1 MKYTAQPRRLKF
13 QPARL
18 KKNMNKTRNNARAG
32 QPQAG
37 VKRTNYKSYIPFFIF
52 ISAMAFI
59 IAKDVPIPAIIMLP
73 VGVVGLL
80 ALGFGSFF
88 NPELSLLVLTA
99 YAPFSKILIGRF
111 DAQITG
117 LNLTNV
123 LIFIVTIGWL
133 ANCYNTRQ
141 KIFAKSSL
149 NLAVLLFCLWGFFSL
164 MMARFLYGDFYDLE
178 SFFILFKR
186 WVTPIFLYFIGLN
199 IVKNRETFKKVMFV
213 AMLSTF
219 LIALMA
225 IRDYMNVGASSLEE
239 SRVGGVFDQP
249 NMLGAF
255 FVYTMFFF
263 LSFFLYYWRSLKYWF
278 LLIPFLACLRGIM
291 VTFSRGAYMAFGFGA
306 LMTTFFRS
314 KVLFIISLFLIM
326 TSLINPIYLP
336 EGMRERLASTFG
348 GEKVMSTNVE
358 DITDKSAGNR
368 IIIWKGAVE
377 MIKAKPMFGFGYG
390 TFPYIIGYFVPVMK
404 DVDAH
409 NTYLIIAAEMG
420 VPALLIFLLI
430 LFMLIKNAAWLLK
443 RTKERY
449 FKAFAVGILGNI
461 FGLLAANM
469 FGSRLNS
476 EEVSSYFWIFAGL
489 IMAAVNMKKRGEIN

>member
-1 MKYTAQPRRLKF
+1 MDETRKNNQIPQTKA
-13 QPARL
+13 AV
-18 KKNMNKTRNNARAG
+18 KK
-32 QPQAG
+32 
-37 VKRTNYKSYIPFFIF
+37 TNYKSYFPFFIF

-59 IAKDVPIPAIIMLP
+59 IAKDVPIPTVIMLP

-80 ALGFGSFF
+80 ALGLGSFF
-88 NPELSLLVLTA
+88 NPELSLLKLVA
-99 YAPFSKILIGRF
+99 YVPFSKILIGRF

-123 LIFIVTIGWL
+123 LIFIVTLGWL
-133 ANCYNTRQ
+133 ANCYNTRK
-141 KIFAKSSL
+141 KIFTKSSL
-149 NLAVLLFCLWGFFSL
+149 NLVVLLFCLWGFFSL
-164 MMARFLYGDFYDLE
+164 MMARFLYGEFYDLE

-199 IVKNRETFKKVMFV
+199 MVKNRETFKKVMFV
-213 AMLSTF
+213 AMFSTF
-219 LIALMA
+219 IIALMA
-225 IRDYMNVGASSLEE
+225 IRDYMNVGGGSLEE
-239 SRVGGVFDQP
+239 SRVGGVFEQP

-255 FVYTMFFF
+255 FVYNMFFF
-263 LSFFLYYWRSLKYWF
+263 LSFFLYYYRSLKYWL

-291 VTFSRGAYMAFGFGA
+291 VTFSRGAYLAFGAGGI
-306 LMTTFFRS
+306 MTTFFRS
-314 KVLFIISLFLIM
+314 KVLFIIAMFLFM
-326 TSLINPIYLP
+326 ASLINPIYLP
-336 EGMRERLASTFG
+336 QGMRERLASTFG

-368 IIIWKGAVE
+368 IIIWKGAIE

-390 TFPYIIGYFVPVMK
+390 TFPYIIGYFIPAMK

-420 VPALLIFLLI
+420 IPALLIFLLI
-430 LFMLIKNAAWLLK
+430 LFMLIKNAVWLLK

-461 FGLLAANM
+461 FGLLLANM

-476 EEVSSYFWIFAGL
+476 EEVSSYFWIYAGL
-489 IMAAVNMKKRGEIN
+489 IMAAVNMKKKGEIN

>member
-1 MKYTAQPRRLKF
+1 MDETRKNNQIPQTKA
-13 QPARL
+13 AV
-18 KKNMNKTRNNARAG
+18 KK
-32 QPQAG
+32 
-37 VKRTNYKSYIPFFIF
+37 TNYKSYFPFFIF

-59 IAKDVPIPAIIMLP
+59 IAKDVPIPTVIMLP

-80 ALGFGSFF
+80 ALGLGSFF
-88 NPELSLLVLTA
+88 NPELSLLILVA
-99 YAPFSKILIGRF
+99 YVPFSKILIGRF

-123 LIFIVTIGWL
+123 LIFIVTLGWL
-133 ANCYNTRQ
+133 ANCYNTRK
-141 KIFAKSSL
+141 KIFTKSSL
-149 NLAVLLFCLWGFFSL
+149 NLVVLLFCLWGFFSL
-164 MMARFLYGDFYDLE
+164 MMARFLYGEFYDLE

-199 IVKNRETFKKVMFV
+199 MVKNRETFKKVMFV
-213 AMLSTF
+213 AMFSTF
-219 LIALMA
+219 IIALMA
-225 IRDYMNVGASSLEE
+225 IRDYMNVGGGSLEE
-239 SRVGGVFDQP
+239 SRVGGVFEQP

-255 FVYTMFFF
+255 FVYNMFFF
-263 LSFFLYYWRSLKYWF
+263 LSFFLYYYRSLKYWL

-291 VTFSRGAYMAFGFGA
+291 VTFSRGAYLAFGAGGI
-306 LMTTFFRS
+306 MTTFFRS
-314 KVLFIISLFLIM
+314 KVLFIIAMFLFM
-326 TSLINPIYLP
+326 ASLINPIYLP
-336 EGMRERLASTFG
+336 QGMRERLASTFG

-368 IIIWKGAVE
+368 IIIWKGAIE

-390 TFPYIIGYFVPVMK
+390 TFPYIIGYFIPAMK

-420 VPALLIFLLI
+420 IPALLIFLLI
-430 LFMLIKNAAWLLK
+430 LFMLIKNAVWLLK

-461 FGLLAANM
+461 FGLLLANM

-476 EEVSSYFWIFAGL
+476 EEVSSYFWIYAGL
-489 IMAAVNMKKRGEIN
+489 IMAAVNMKKKGEIN

>member
-1 MKYTAQPRRLKF
+1 MDETRKNNQIPQTKA
-13 QPARL
+13 AV
-18 KKNMNKTRNNARAG
+18 KK
-32 QPQAG
+32 
-37 VKRTNYKSYIPFFIF
+37 TNYKSYFPFFIF

-59 IAKDVPIPAIIMLP
+59 IAKDVPIPTVIMLP

-80 ALGFGSFF
+80 ALGLGSFF
-88 NPELSLLVLTA
+88 NPELSLLILVA
-99 YAPFSKILIGRF
+99 YVPFSKILIGRF

-123 LIFIVTIGWL
+123 LIFIVTLGWL
-133 ANCYNTRQ
+133 ANCYNTRK
-141 KIFAKSSL
+141 KIFTKSSL
-149 NLAVLLFCLWGFFSL
+149 NLVVLLFCLWGFFSL
-164 MMARFLYGDFYDLE
+164 MMARFLYGEFYDLE

-199 IVKNRETFKKVMFV
+199 MVKNRETFKKVMFV
-213 AMLSTF
+213 AMFSTF
-219 LIALMA
+219 IIALMA
-225 IRDYMNVGASSLEE
+225 IRDYMNGGGGSLEE
-239 SRVGGVFDQP
+239 SRVGGVFEQP

-255 FVYTMFFF
+255 FVYNMFFF
-263 LSFFLYYWRSLKYWF
+263 LSFFLYYYRSLKYWL

-291 VTFSRGAYMAFGFGA
+291 VTFSRGAYLAFGAGGI
-306 LMTTFFRS
+306 MTTFFRS
-314 KVLFIISLFLIM
+314 KVLFIIAMFLFM
-326 TSLINPIYLP
+326 ASLINPIYLP
-336 EGMRERLASTFG
+336 QGMRERLASTFG

-368 IIIWKGAVE
+368 IIIWKGAIE

-390 TFPYIIGYFVPVMK
+390 TFPYIIGYFIPAMK

-420 VPALLIFLLI
+420 IPALLIFLLI
-430 LFMLIKNAAWLLK
+430 LFMLIKNAVWLLK

-461 FGLLAANM
+461 FGLLLANM

-476 EEVSSYFWIFAGL
+476 EEVSSYFWIYAGL
-489 IMAAVNMKKRGEIN
+489 IMAAVNMKKKGEIN